1 MIDSK
6 IARFGTTDATCAWLK
21 TVKSVDARKCSV
33 NRKESHTAKR
43 KSHPSTWVAKSG
55 MMVATPVV
63 LTMANLVPVLKLN
76 VLVPPENLIAKSK
89 LFKKFQMLQKFM
101 ITQTAKS
108 GLMAATT
115 VRF

>member
-1 MIDSK
+1 MDLK
-6 IARFGTTDATCAWLK
+6 IAPFGTTDATHAWLR
-21 TVKSVDARKCSV
+21 TVKLMDARKCTV

-76 VLVPPENLIAKSK
+76 VLVPPEDLIAKSN
-89 LFKKFQMLQKFM
+89 LFKQIQMIQKFM
-101 ITQTAKS
+101 IIQTAKS